1 MRSLSCAE
9 RKPGIRPRSDNLK
22 IPVRVGIDN
31 LLADPSPIAGKR
43 VGLVTNPS
51 GITSSGLPTWKAL
64 FEAKDTKLVRLFGP
78 EHGVDGGAVYME
90 AVGNAVHPPTGLP
103 SVSLYGS
110 TRDSLKPR
118 REDLADLDALVF
130 DVADVGA
137 RYYTY
142 LWTMMLAMEACAE
155 SGKKLVVCDRPNPI
169 GGETEGAPQEEE
181 YLSFVGMHPVPVRHG
196 MTAGE
201 MAGFLA
207 AEKDLDVDLTVS
219 EMSGWARD
227 MDFSATG
234 LPWVSPS
241 PNIPSPATALV
252 YPGMCLLEGT
262 NLSEGRG
269 TARPFEVFGAPWLDP
284 ATFAGALNA
293 LGLPGVSFVPVHF
306 RPMFDKHAGETV
318 GGAMLHVTNS
328 RERYGSPQEGRR
340 GPGGKEGR
348 SAFRSF
354 ETGMRVI
361 ETARRLDPR
370 RFRWRTEPY
379 EFDPR
384 PAIDLLTGS
393 SRYRELVEHGGD
405 LAPEIERHDFGAR
418 EFLSRRRPHLIYP
431 DRKPAAV
438 AFVGGH
444 DSGKTT
450 LIVELVSWLTARG
463 LKVGAIKHTS
473 KDVEDDVPGKDS
485 HRHATSGA
493 AVSAFVTPARET
505 ARRFGQEE
513 RLEDLLSRDFSD
525 CDLVLIEGFKS
536 LPVPKIEVTRA
547 RAARPRIEGV
557 LARVSDRPA
566 EDALPTH
573 AFADVQAI
581 VATVL
586 RLAGL
591 DRGRKT

>member
-1 MRSLSCAE
+1 MR
-9 RKPGIRPRSDNLK
+9 
-22 IPVRVGIDN
+22 RVLGGIDR

-43 VGLVTNPS
+43 FGLITNPS
-51 GITSSGLPTWKAL
+51 GVTCDGVPTWKAL
-64 FEAKDTKLVRLFGP
+64 AELRDARLVRLFGP

-90 AVGNAVHPPTGLP
+90 SVGDSVHPPTGLP
-103 SVSLYGS
+103 AVSLYGA

-142 LWTMMLAMEACAE
+142 IWTMMLAMEACAE
-155 SGKKLVVCDRPNPI
+155 SGKRLVVCDRPNPI
-169 GGETEGAPQEEE
+169 GGEVEGAPQEEE

-201 MAGFLA
+201 MAGLLA
-207 AEKDLDVDLTVS
+207 SEKNLDVDVVVS
-219 EMSGWARD
+219 GMSGWARD
-227 MDFSATG
+227 MEFAATG

-269 TARPFEVFGAPWLDP
+269 TTRPFEIFGAPWLD
-284 ATFAGALNA
+284 AVAFAGELNA
-293 LGLPGVSFVPVHF
+293 LDLPGVSFVPVHF
-306 RPMFDKHAGETV
+306 RPMFDKHSGQSVA
-318 GGAMLHVTNS
+318 GAMMHLTG
-328 RERYGSPQEGRR
+328 REQRSGRPAAPAGTIVSRR
-340 GPGGKEGR
+340 G
-348 SAFRSF
+348 FRSF

-361 ETARRLDPR
+361 ETARRLDPGN
-370 RFRWRTEPY
+370 FRWRTEPY

-393 SRYRELVEHGGD
+393 PRYRGLVERGED
-405 LAPEIERHDFGAR
+405 LTSEIARHDAGAR
-418 EFLSRRRPHLIYP
+418 EFLARREPHLLYP

-444 DSGKTT
+444 ESGKTT
-450 LIVELVSWLTARG
+450 LIVKLVPWLTARG
-463 LKVGAIKHTS
+463 LRVGTIKHSS
-473 KDVEDDVPGKDS
+473 KDAEDDVAGKDS
-485 HRHATSGA
+485 HLHATSGA

-505 ARRFGQEE
+505 ARRFGREE
-513 RLEDLLSRDFSD
+513 RLDDLLARDFSD
-525 CDLVLIEGFKS
+525 CDLVLIEGFKF
-536 LPVPKIEVTRA
+536 LPMPKIEVTRS
-547 RAARPRIEGV
+547 RASRPRIEGV
-557 LARVSDRPA
+557 VARVSDQPA
-566 EDALPTH
+566 EDDLPTH
-573 AFADVQAI
+573 AFGDLQAI
-581 VATVL
+581 VNTVL

-591 DRGRKT
+591 DRARKS

>member
-1 MRSLSCAE
+1 M
-9 RKPGIRPRSDNLK
+9 
-22 IPVRVGIDN
+22 
-31 LLADPSPIAGKR
+31 
-43 VGLVTNPS
+43 
-51 GITSSGLPTWKAL
+51 
-64 FEAKDTKLVRLFGP
+64 
-78 EHGVDGGAVYME
+78 DGGAIYMQ
-90 AVGNAVHPPTGLP
+90 AVGNAVHAPTGLP
-103 SVSLYGS
+103 SVSLYGA

-142 LWTMMLAMEACAE
+142 IWTMMLAMEACAE
-155 SGKKLVVCDRPNPI
+155 SGKKLVVCDRANPV
-169 GGETEGAPQEEE
+169 GGETEGAPQDEG
-181 YLSFVGMHPVPVRHG
+181 YLSFVGMHPVSVRHG

-201 MAGFLA
+201 MARLLA
-207 AEKDLDVDLTVS
+207 AEKNLDVDLTVC

-227 MDFSATG
+227 VDLSATG

-269 TARPFEVFGAPWLDP
+269 TTRPFEIFGAPWLD
-284 ATFAGALNA
+284 AVAFAEKLNA
-293 LGLPGVSFVPVHF
+293 LDLPGVSFLPVHF

-318 GGAMLHVTNS
+318 GGAMMHVTNP
-328 RERYGSPQEGRR
+328 RQRYGSQPEPRR
-340 GPGGKEGR
+340 TPGPGANR
-348 SAFRSF
+348 SGFRSF

-361 ETARRLDPR
+361 ETARRLDSR

-379 EFDPR
+379 EFDSR

-393 SRYRELVEHGGD
+393 SRYRELVEAGGD
-405 LAPEIERHDFGAR
+405 LAPEIERHDAGAR
-418 EFLSRRRPHLIYP
+418 EFLSRREPYLIYP

-450 LIVELVSWLTARG
+450 LIVELVPWLTARG
-463 LKVGAIKHTS
+463 LKIGTIKHSS
-473 KDVEDDVPGKDS
+473 KDAEDDVTGKDS
-485 HRHATSGA
+485 HLHATSGA
-493 AVSAFVTPARET
+493 AISAFVTPARET

-513 RLEDLLSRDFSD
+513 RLEDLLARDFSD
-525 CDLVLIEGFKS
+525 CDLVLIEGFKF

-547 RAARPRIEGV
+547 RASRPRIEGV
-557 LARVSDRPA
+557 LARVSDQPP
-566 EDALPTH
+566 EDSLPTH

-581 VATVL
+581 VNTVL

-591 DRGRKT
+591 DRTVRKP